1 MSDVLALMREPVFI
15 GSVGALL
22 WCIMMVTAAC
32 LYRKHVRP
40 ATLRG
45 GHHKTGEQ

>member
-22 WCIMMVTAAC
+22 WCVMMVTAAC

-40 ATLRG
+40 VSLRG
-45 GHHKTGEQ
+45 GHHKPG

>member
-22 WCIMMVTAAC
+22 WCIMMATAAC

-40 ATLRG
+40 PSPSG
-45 GHHKTGEQ
+45 GHHKTG